1 MSVTVPFGSKYLGT
15 IRIAAGIPFLV
26 AERTALAHVLV
37 SVADARKCLGA
48 VVGKAAETLWRP
60 RRVGGG

>member
-48 VVGKAAETLWRP
+48 VVG
-60 RRVGGG
+60 